1 MIESGKTSLLARLH
15 QQFQGGPV
23 GGYDF
28 AGSRTLPR
36 FEELNWLATVESGVG
51 KPRME
56 HSSRQYDNSFL
67 HLTVRSQASGSQQ
80 RDILLNDI
88 SGETFPEVISAESV
102 CKQLLCVSRADHLAV
117 LVDGGAIAKRETR
130 YDHCAKAMNFVQ
142 RLLQT
147 EQIGKHTIL
156 HLIVSKLD
164 ELGQGEHIEENRAA
178 ADKLETDFRARFD
191 GRVGSLRCWRL
202 AARPLDGS
210 MPTEGVIAE
219 LFASWASSSCRYEVY
234 REELVPLGHA
244 RDFSAFKG

>member
-36 FEELNWLATVESGVG
+36 FEELNWLAMVESGVG
-51 KPRME
+51 TPRME
-56 HSSRQYDNSFL
+56 HTSRQYDNSFL
-67 HLTVRSQASGSQQ
+67 HLTVRSQVRGAQQ
-80 RDILLNDI
+80 CEILLNDI

-102 CKQLLCVSRADHLAV
+102 CKQLLCVNRADHLAV
-117 LVDGGAIAKRETR
+117 LVDGGAIAKRDAR

-147 EQIGKHTIL
+147 EQIGKHTVL
-156 HLIVSKLD
+156 HLIVTKLD
-164 ELGQGEHIEENRAA
+164 ELGQGEHVEENRAA
-178 ADKLETDFRARFD
+178 ADKLETDFRASFER
-191 GRVGSLRCWRL
+191 RVGSLRCWRL

-219 LFASWASSSCRYEVY
+219 LFASWASSSYRYEAPL
-234 REELVPLGHA
+234 EELMPVGHA